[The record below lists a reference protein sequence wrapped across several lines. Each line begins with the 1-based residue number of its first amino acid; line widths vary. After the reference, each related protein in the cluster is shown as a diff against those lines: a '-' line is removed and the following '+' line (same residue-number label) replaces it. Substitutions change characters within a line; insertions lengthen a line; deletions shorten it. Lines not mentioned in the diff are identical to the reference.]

1 MYNIY
6 IYNRYTH
13 IYVAEALTW
22 TFRRWLAMRR
32 ADFAG
37 PFDWIYSSA
46 QMVRYRGPK
55 IGQIDHRHGMIS
67 KDSHL
72 FQWASTTKQINLH
85 AIGGL
90 LGPKTWP
97 RTKKVSKGGSVKRE
111 PIPLNF
117 KLKRVQAHFGMS
129 MPQLFVY
136 PAVRL

>member
-1 MYNIY
+1 
-6 IYNRYTH
+6 
-13 IYVAEALTW
+13 
-22 TFRRWLAMRR
+22 MRR

-72 FQWASTTKQINLH
+72 FQWASTTKQINKCH
-85 AIGGL
+85 RWIVG
-90 LGPKTWP
+90 
-97 RTKKVSKGGSVKRE
+97 SKNLTQNLKFRREEAFRE
-111 PIPLNF
+111 PIPSNF